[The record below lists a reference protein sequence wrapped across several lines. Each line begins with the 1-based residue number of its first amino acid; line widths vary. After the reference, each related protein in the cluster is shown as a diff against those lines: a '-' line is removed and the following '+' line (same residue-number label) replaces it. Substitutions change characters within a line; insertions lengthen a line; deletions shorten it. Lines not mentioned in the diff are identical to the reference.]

1 MSTRATEARGRL
13 GPWAR
18 GLAALA
24 LALSWPLAAAGQV
37 GLRNSAHDFSASST
51 AAVKSNERQMCKFC
65 HTPHGALST
74 NLLWNHRPSSTTYN
88 WGGQTTTFSGTP
100 LPSTINEPS
109 KKCLSCHDGSV
120 ALAELVNDGTPGNT
134 STTVFTGPAGR
145 LEAGALRGVN
155 VVVGAGGDVSHGHPF
170 SIPYAGNAY
179 GGITSGVPPSSPEY
193 QAVLAGGSC
202 RTATG
207 ICTGAAAGGSD
218 GTVIQLYP
226 ATAGSLNTT
235 TTGIEC
241 GTCHEPHNQYG
252 NRWLMRLDAATTDN
266 LCSACHIK

>member
-1 MSTRATEARGRL
+1 MSTRATEARRRAGS
-13 GPWAR
+13 WAR
-18 GLAALA
+18 GAAALA
-24 LALSWPLAAAGQV
+24 LCWPLVAAGQV

-65 HTPHGALST
+65 HAAHGAQST
-74 NLLWNHRPSSTTYN
+74 SLLWNHQPSSRTYN
-88 WGGQTTTFSGTP
+88 WGGRTATLSGTP
-100 LPSTINEPS
+100 LTGAINEAS

-120 ALAELVNDGTPGNT
+120 ALAALTNDGTPGHT
-134 STTVFTGPAGR
+134 STTVFTGPVDRLAGGV
-145 LEAGALRGVN
+145 LLGVN
-155 VVVGAGGDVSHGHPF
+155 VVVSATGDVSANHPF

-179 GGITSGVPPSSPEY
+179 GGITSAVPAGSPEY
-193 QAVLAGGSC
+193 HTLKADGSC

-207 ICTGAAAGGSD
+207 ICTTAAAGGSD

-226 ATAGSLNTT
+226 ATAGSLNTG